1 MQTLNTILNIVLIV
15 LSIAMIAVVLMQ
27 QSKSAGLGSAF
38 GGDTQ
43 SFTARGQKAE
53 QGGQASAHHQ
63 DTCSCNR
70 RDRYC
75 HGYNKLIKGKN
86 VTLGR
91 AAKVCP
97 CFCAKKTKEK
107 LKNNLEIKKRITDTI
122 AETGRPMSAEDIYK
136 SMTDNGGE
144 IQIEEIKLAL
154 KELSRDGRVIITRRG
169 KAALPEQ
176 LGLIYG
182 RIQGNGRGF
191 GFFIPADG
199 SGDLFIAAED
209 MNGALHGDTVW
220 VRKLT
225 GSPGAG
231 TTGEL
236 WR

>member
-43 SFTARGQKAE
+43 SFTARGQK
-53 QGGQASAHHQ
+53 GGQASAHHQ

-97 CFCAKKTKEK
+97 CFYAIKKEK
-107 LKNNLEIKKRITDTI
+107 MKNENCSISVCRN
-122 AETGRPMSAEDIYK
+122 RRY
-136 SMTDNGGE
+136 GGE
-144 IQIEEIKLAL
+144 
-154 KELSRDGRVIITRRG
+154 
-169 KAALPEQ
+169 
-176 LGLIYG
+176 
-182 RIQGNGRGF
+182 F
-191 GFFIPADG
+191 
-199 SGDLFIAAED
+199 
-209 MNGALHGDTVW
+209 
-220 VRKLT
+220 
-225 GSPGAG
+225 
-231 TTGEL
+231 
-236 WR
+236 